1 MALYRLELRRLSRRA
16 PPKSPCGQRQAR
28 YSPSPAI
35 RGKRTISA
43 AAAYR
48 AAGLMPID
56 DDGTQRRRVA
66 DFRRRR
72 GVDARPVLVPDAA
85 PAWARERTT
94 LWREVDRTEKR
105 PDALLAHEFLLTL
118 PVETTLDAAAG
129 AVEAWANDE
138 LVAQGMVADVTVHRY
153 GSALDLKQSEHRE
166 RIDALQRDGWPVL
179 EGDLEPDDPRAS
191 RPHILR
197 PTPQR
202 AYVYQPHA
210 HVLATT
216 RPFKGDSFGNK
227 ERTWGQKAHL
237 YQCRKS
243 WENAYN
249 RLLEENDID
258 HTVDCRARWRRRKD
272 AAPTGTLRDALRASV
287 QPADR
292 ALHLGEGA
300 FAARRGRPPADP
312 PQRDN
317 RQRQDRP
324 AMKPDDFNRALA
336 IARGEKPATSTV
348 TVEETLRDW
357 KELHELVSFA
367 HELEADGVRFFEKPE
382 SGTLAY
388 AAPQD
393 RPITREEYRRFAGMH
408 EPVVLAL
415 RQHGTL
421 CRDAEDADRQV
432 PKPGRDEPESQPRER
447 GSLSGADLGIE
458 LSEDLNGSNET
469 LELDATASN
478 VDDTAA
484 ARARAGREPSASA
497 PSDQGDRDTASAA
510 TEPPSERKEEAKPAP
525 RSTLCQQ
532 LEERF
537 EVARN
542 GGQPHTSDDPEVDWI
557 VDQFAD
563 ENRARRRVESKLRQV
578 QKDLGNIWD
587 RVQSL
592 VSSEH
597 SPDQPQSPLAK
608 VQGWIKAAW
617 DRVASPDEHEAQAT
631 PSRGSRPSAKPNLV
645 LFDPRDGDARN
656 RAFERLKKMSG
667 AEKISCI
674 KAGLEELGRGHH
686 DESKVRA
693 GLKLLN
699 GMLVG
704 EARKQLS
711 PELLKRLEE
720 VAKNDRPGSNPLRGG
735 RTPE

>member
-1 MALYRLELRRLSRRA
+1 
-16 PPKSPCGQRQAR
+16 
-28 YSPSPAI
+28 
-35 RGKRTISA
+35 
-43 AAAYR
+43 
-48 AAGLMPID
+48 MPID

-72 GVDARPVLVPDAA
+72 GVDARQVLVPDGA

-118 PVETTLDAAAG
+118 PVETTLDAAAH

-138 LVAQGMVADVTVHRY
+138 LVAEGMAADVTVHRY

-166 RIDALQRDGWPVL
+166 RVDALQRDGWPVV

-197 PTPQR
+197 PAPER

-216 RPFKGDSFGNK
+216 RPFRGDSFGNK
-227 ERTWGQKAHL
+227 ERSWGQKAHL
-237 YQCRKS
+237 YKCRQS
-243 WENAYN
+243 WEDAYN
-249 RLLEENDID
+249 RLLQENDID

-324 AMKPDDFNRALA
+324 AMTPDDFNRALA
-336 IARGEKPATSTV
+336 IARGEKPATSAV

-388 AAPQD
+388 AAPDD
-393 RPITREEYRRFAGMH
+393 RPLAREEYQRFAGMH

-415 RQHGTL
+415 RQRGTL
-421 CRDAEDADRQV
+421 CRDADDADRQV
-432 PKPGRDEPESQPRER
+432 PKPVVLPHRD
-447 GSLSGADLGIE
+447 LASGADLGID
-458 LSEDLNGSNET
+458 LSEDPDGSNET
-469 LELDATASN
+469 LELDAAASN

-484 ARARAGREPSASA
+484 PRPRAGREPSTSA
-497 PSDQGDRDTASAA
+497 PSDQAAPDAASVA
-510 TEPPSERKEEAKPAP
+510 TEPTSERKKEPKPAP
-525 RSTLCQQ
+525 RSTLRQK

-537 EVARN
+537 ELARN
-542 GGQPHTSDDPEVDWI
+542 GGQPHASDDPDVDWI
-557 VDQFAD
+557 VDQFAE
-563 ENRARRRVESKLRQV
+563 ENRARRRAEGKLRQV
-578 QKDLGNIWD
+578 QDDLGNIWH
-587 RVQSL
+587 RLRSL

-597 SPDQPQSPLAK
+597 SADQPQSPLSK

-617 DRVASPDEHEAQAT
+617 DRVLSPDENEAQAT
-631 PSRGSRPSAKPNLV
+631 PSRASRPSAKPHLV

-667 AEKISCI
+667 TEKISCI
-674 KAGLEELGRGHH
+674 KAGLEELGRGHQ
-686 DESKVRA
+686 DQSKVRA